1 LQKQHFKT
9 LIYKPKVSYI
19 RNPMSQEPTNVTDL
33 PIPKY
38 NLDTEQE
45 KKEILRN
52 YRSLLKA
59 LRPKLKKGDKEMV
72 RAAFEMSANAHKTMR
87 RKSGEPY
94 ILHPISVAMICVEE
108 IGLGVRSTICALLHD
123 TVEDTDITLEDVE
136 REFGTEIAKIVDGLT
151 KISSVIDTNT
161 SQQAE
166 NFKKILLTLTD
177 DPRVI
182 LIKLA
187 DRLHNMRTL
196 DFMKREKQLKIASET
211 VWVYAPLAHR
221 MGLYSIKTEL
231 EDLSMKYMEP
241 EAYKDIAKKLAETKR
256 ERSRYINEFIRPI
269 KDKLISSGFDFEIYG
284 RPKSI
289 HSIWNKIKKK
299 GVSFDEVYDL
309 FAIRIILN
317 SAPEKEKE
325 ECWKVYSII
334 TDEYNPSPE
343 RLRDWLSNPKSNGYE
358 ALHTTV
364 MGTQGKWVEIQIR
377 TKRMNEIAE
386 KGLAA
391 HFKYKEGNTEEDR
404 FDKWFGQIR
413 EVLSHDDSDS
423 VNFLHDFKTS
433 FLAEEIYVYTPKGEV
448 KMLPTGST
456 ALDFAF
462 SIHSAIGSKC
472 IGAKVH
478 HKLVPISHKLRSGDQ
493 IEIITSNKQKPHE
506 DWLNIVVTAK
516 AKSKIKDALR
526 EEKRKIADDGKYVL
540 QKKLEGMGVAY
551 SNGNIEEVTQFY
563 KLNSNLDLFYKIAT
577 KNIDLRELKE
587 FQVIGDRLEHPKPK
601 PIIAESVVDAHVQ
614 KTFSKKDSELIIF
627 GESSDKIQ
635 YALAKCCN
643 PIPGDDVFGFVS
655 TGKGLIIHRTSCPN
669 ATQLLANYGHRVVK
683 TKWAKNKE
691 ISFLTGLKIIGMDDV
706 GVIHKITNII
716 SGDLKINIAGLTIES
731 GEGIFEGT
739 IKVFV
744 HDKEELEELVDRLK
758 SLHGIQRVDRFDT
771 EEKQHK

>member
-1 LQKQHFKT
+1 MESAQVITVESPQ
-9 LIYKPKVSYI
+9 P
-19 RNPMSQEPTNVTDL
+19 R
-33 PIPKY
+33 Y
-38 NLDTEQE
+38 NLSPEQE
-45 KKEILRN
+45 KNEIVRHYRALLR
-52 YRSLLKA
+52 A
-59 LRPKLKKGDKEMV
+59 LRPKLKKGDKELL
-72 RAAFEMSANAHKTMR
+72 RHAFEMAADAHKTMR

-94 ILHPISVAMICVEE
+94 ILHPIAVAMICVEE
-108 IGLGVRSTICALLHD
+108 IGLGVRSSICALLHD

-136 REFGTEIAKIVDGLT
+136 REFGTEISRIVDGLT
-151 KISSVIDTNT
+151 KISNVIDTNT

-196 DFMKREKQLKIASET
+196 DSMKREKQLKIASET

-221 MGLYSIKTEL
+221 MGLYNIKTEL
-231 EDLSMKYMEP
+231 EDLSMKYLEP
-241 EAYKDIAKKLAETKR
+241 EAYREIAKRLAETKR
-256 ERSRYINEFIRPI
+256 ERTRYINEFIRPL
-269 KDKLISSGFDFEIYG
+269 KDKLTAGGFNFEIYG

-299 GVSFDEVYDL
+299 SVSFEEVYDL
-309 FAIRIILN
+309 FAIRVILD
-317 SAPEKEKE
+317 SPAEKEKE
-325 ECWKVYSII
+325 DCWKVYSMI
-334 TDEYNPSPE
+334 TDEYMPSPE

-364 MGTQGKWVEIQIR
+364 MGPQGKWVEVQIR

-391 HFKYKEGNTEEDR
+391 HYKYKEGSNDEDR

-413 EVLSHDDSDS
+413 EVLNTPDTADGVD
-423 VNFLHDFKTS
+423 FLQDFKTS

-462 SIHSAIGSKC
+462 AIHSAIGSKC

-493 IEIITSNKQKPHE
+493 VEIITSNKQKPSE
-506 DWLNIVVTAK
+506 DWLSFVVTAK

-526 EEKRKIADDGKYVL
+526 EEKRTIAEDGKYLL
-540 QKKLEGMGVAY
+540 QRKLEGMGAAY
-551 SNGNIEEVTQFY
+551 SQYNIEELVQFY
-563 KLNSNLDLFYKIAT
+563 KVASSLDLHYRIAT
-577 KNIDLRELKE
+577 KAIDLKELKE
-587 FQVIGDRLEHPKPK
+587 FQVLGDKLEIPKPK
-601 PIIAESVVDAHVQ
+601 PVVTELIPDHPHH
-614 KTFSKKDSELIIF
+614 KTYSRKESELIIF
-627 GESSDKIQ
+627 GESSDKIM
-635 YALAKCCN
+635 YSLAKCCN

-669 ATQLLANYGHRVVK
+669 AAQLLANYGHRVVK

-691 ISFLTGLKIIGMDDV
+691 ISFLTGLKIVGLDDV
-706 GVIHKITNII
+706 GVINKITNVI
-716 SGDLKINIAGLTIES
+716 SGDLRINISALTIES
-731 GEGIFEGT
+731 MEGLFQGT

-744 HDKEELEELVDRLK
+744 HDKEELEELVTRLK
-758 SLHGIQRVDRFDT
+758 TLQGIQTVDRFDT
-771 EEKQHK
+771 EN

>member
-1 LQKQHFKT
+1 MDQAK
-9 LIYKPKVSYI
+9 
-19 RNPMSQEPTNVTDL
+19 EPIIDPALV
-33 PIPKY
+33 KY
-38 NLDTEQE
+38 NLNEEQE
-45 KKEILRN
+45 KKEIIRH
-52 YRSLLKA
+52 YRALLKS
-59 LRPKLKKGDKEMV
+59 LRPKLKRGDKELV
-72 RAAFEMSANAHKTMR
+72 RHAFEMAANAHKTMR

-94 ILHPISVAMICVEE
+94 IIHPLAVAMICVEE
-108 IGLGVRSTICALLHD
+108 IGLGVRSTICSLLHD
-123 TVEDTDITLEDVE
+123 TVEDTDISLEDVE
-136 REFGTEIAKIVDGLT
+136 LEFGIEIAKIIDGLT
-151 KISSVIDTNT
+151 KISSVIDTNI

-196 DFMKREKQLKIASET
+196 DHMKREKQLKIASET

-241 EAYKDIAKKLAETKR
+241 DAYREIAKKLSETKR
-256 ERSRYINEFIRPI
+256 ERTRYINEFIRPI
-269 KDKLISSGFDFEIYG
+269 KEKLEAGNFTYEIYG

-299 GVSFDEVYDL
+299 AVSFEEVYDL
-309 FAIRIILN
+309 FAIRVILD
-317 SAPEKEKE
+317 SPPEKEKE
-325 ECWKVYSII
+325 DCWKVYSMI

-364 MGTQGKWVEIQIR
+364 MGPQGKWVEVQIR

-391 HFKYKEGNTEEDR
+391 HYKYKEESNNEDR

-413 EVLSHDDSDS
+413 EVLSSSDIDG
-423 VNFLHDFKTS
+423 VDFLQDFKTS

-456 ALDFAF
+456 PLDFAF
-462 SIHSAIGSKC
+462 SIHSAIGTKC
-472 IGAKVH
+472 IGAKVN
-478 HKLVPISHKLRSGDQ
+478 HKLVPIGHKLRSGDQ
-493 IEIITSNKQKPHE
+493 IEIITSNKQKPSE
-506 DWLNIVVTAK
+506 DWLNLVVTAK
-516 AKSKIKDALR
+516 AKNKIKDSLR
-526 EEKRKIADDGKYVL
+526 EEKRKIAEDGKYTL
-540 QKKLEGMGVAY
+540 QRKLEAKGAAY
-551 SNGNIEEVTQFY
+551 SHHNIEELVQYY
-563 KLNSNLDLFYKIAT
+563 KLTSSLDLHYRIAT
-577 KNIDLRELKE
+577 KSIDLKELSN
-587 FQVIGDRLEHPKPK
+587 FNVLGDKIEIPKPK
-601 PIIAESVVDAHVQ
+601 PQIIEHSLDITT
-614 KTFSKKDSELIIF
+614 KTLPKKDSELIIF
-627 GESSDKIQ
+627 GESSDKIM
-635 YALAKCCN
+635 YSLAKCCH

-655 TGKGLIIHRTSCPN
+655 TGKGLIIHRTTCPN

-691 ISFLTGLKIIGMDDV
+691 IAFLTGLKIVGMDDV
-706 GVIHKITNII
+706 GVINKITNVI
-716 SGDLKINIAGLTIES
+716 SGDLKINIAGLSIDS
-731 GEGIFEGT
+731 REGLFEGT

-758 SLHGIQRVDRFDT
+758 SLNGIQTVDRF
-771 EEKQHK
+771 EMES